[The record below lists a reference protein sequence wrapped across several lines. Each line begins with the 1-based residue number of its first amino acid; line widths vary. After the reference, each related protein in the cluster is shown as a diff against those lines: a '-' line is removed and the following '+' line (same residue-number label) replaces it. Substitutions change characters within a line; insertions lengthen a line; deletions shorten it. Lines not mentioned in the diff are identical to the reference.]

1 VSTVENICTGQ
12 AMLDHLDSRV
22 SEKITEIAGALRDLV
37 SIRIA
42 VGVPPGEAQLIFGKL
57 DGEWCFCYDDG
68 YATPVPLLSAPRDVR
83 AKMLTDGHIERLI
96 DNVTAQI
103 AINLAQREGALKAAD
118 TVLAKL
124 RAVKR

>member
-1 VSTVENICTGQ
+1 MSTVETICTGQ

-22 SEKITEIAGALRDLV
+22 SEKITEIAGALRELV
-37 SIRIA
+37 SIRIV

-57 DGEWCFCYDDG
+57 DGAWCFCYDDG
-68 YATPVPLLSAPRDVR
+68 HATVPLLSAPRDVR

-96 DNVTAQI
+96 DSVTAQI
-103 AINLAQREGALKAAD
+103 AVNLAQREGALKAAD